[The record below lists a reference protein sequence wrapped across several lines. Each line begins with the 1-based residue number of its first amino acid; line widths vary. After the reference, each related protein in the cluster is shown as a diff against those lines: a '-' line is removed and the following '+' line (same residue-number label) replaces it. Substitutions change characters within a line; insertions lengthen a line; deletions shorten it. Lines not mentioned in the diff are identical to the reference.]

1 MRRPS
6 NGIIKRVFRFLG
18 VYIVI
23 VFITTFIFSLM
34 QPIISLV
41 GFSILDLL
49 VEIIY
54 SLTGID
60 MSFLLAIAVFLGCAF
75 IDVKYIQYKR
85 KKKEEQFDEMD
96 ERIKILNSEYSE
108 IEKERQKFIS
118 ENMHTINWIPQD
130 YRKLDALAFIK
141 KMLVCGRA
149 DTWKEAVN
157 LYHEEKS
164 READRKQQM
173 LMHMFSEINASMRNR
188 EIKKSLDEQK
198 NILNDINKK
207 MWRYL

>member
-60 MSFLLAIAVFLGCAF
+60 MSL
-75 IDVKYIQYKR
+75 
-85 KKKEEQFDEMD
+85 
-96 ERIKILNSEYSE
+96 
-108 IEKERQKFIS
+108 
-118 ENMHTINWIPQD
+118 
-130 YRKLDALAFIK
+130 
-141 KMLVCGRA
+141 
-149 DTWKEAVN
+149 
-157 LYHEEKS
+157 
-164 READRKQQM
+164 
-173 LMHMFSEINASMRNR
+173 HMFSEINASMRNR